1 MCTNRLET
9 ATPFAMLTFAMF
21 TPLAV
26 ATAKATAMARA
37 KATAA
42 ATDTTAK
49 EMPMAVLR
57 PTD

>member
-1 MCTNRLET
+1 MHTNRPGT
-9 ATPFAMLTFAMF
+9 VTSFAMLTFAMF
-21 TPLAV
+21 TPLAM
-26 ATAKATAMARA
+26 ATAKATALARA